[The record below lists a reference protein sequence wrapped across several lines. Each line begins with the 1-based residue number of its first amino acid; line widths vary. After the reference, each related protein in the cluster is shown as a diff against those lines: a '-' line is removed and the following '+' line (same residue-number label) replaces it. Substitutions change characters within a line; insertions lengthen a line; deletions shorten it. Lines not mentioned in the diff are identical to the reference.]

1 MNDYFLVK
9 NFFNYEKLISPPK
22 NLPKNLKTVYVT
34 DNENN
39 TELLQNLGWEIVKIV
54 KDFIHLTDLF
64 ERRKVISYIN
74 SYPLK
79 VVPELIDPR
88 YIFIC
93 DSNIDSLWFKYQ
105 NFVDTCSDEFALFV
119 TSGYYQNGRDN
130 IDSECIAS
138 CNQPRWSYNHNEI
151 RESTNK
157 YKKTL
162 TDAGVNTEQ
171 LSIVSAKY
179 IGWNVKHPKY
189 GELSD
194 TLYSEYSVNLQGNI
208 ILTYISGLYKNF
220 VYNYYENDYS
230 GGVVNQHN
238 FQA

>member
-9 NFFNYEKLISPPK
+9 NFFDYEKIIPPPK

-34 DNENN
+34 DNDNN

-54 KDFIHLTDLF
+54 NDYTHITDLF
-64 ERRKVISYIN
+64 ERRRLISYIN

-79 VVPELIDPR
+79 VVPELINPR

-105 NFVDTCSDEFALFV
+105 NFVDNCSDEFALFV
-119 TSGYYQNGRDN
+119 TSGYHQNERDN
-130 IDSECIAS
+130 IESECEIS
-138 CNQPRWSYNHNEI
+138 CQTNRWSYNHNEI
-151 RESTNK
+151 RESTNR
-157 YKKTL
+157 YKKIL
-162 TDAGVNTEQ
+162 TDEGINPEQ
-171 LSIVSAKY
+171 LSVVSAKY

-189 GELSD
+189 NELSD
-194 TLYSEYSVNLQGNI
+194 TLYNEGTINLQGNI
-208 ILTYISGLYKNF
+208 ILTYISGIYKNF

-238 FQA
+238 YEA

>member
-1 MNDYFLVK
+1 
-9 NFFNYEKLISPPK
+9 
-22 NLPKNLKTVYVT
+22 
-34 DNENN
+34 
-39 TELLQNLGWEIVKIV
+39 
-54 KDFIHLTDLF
+54 
-64 ERRKVISYIN
+64 
-74 SYPLK
+74 
-79 VVPELIDPR
+79 
-88 YIFIC
+88 
-93 DSNIDSLWFKYQ
+93 
-105 NFVDTCSDEFALFV
+105 
-119 TSGYYQNGRDN
+119 
-130 IDSECIAS
+130 
-138 CNQPRWSYNHNEI
+138 
-151 RESTNK
+151 
-157 YKKTL
+157 L

-238 FQA
+238 FQV